1 MKIWAKELNSRINY
15 KIIKFVFAQA
25 LLVNAKNNSKMYIAF
40 CKIYEI
46 SEKVKNLQEEIW
58 NDFEKIF
65 FSSKK
70 LSNIF

>member
-1 MKIWAKELNSRINY
+1 VKILAKELNSRINY
-15 KIIKFVFAQA
+15 KIIKFVFVQT
-25 LLVNAKNNSKMYIAF
+25 LFWNAKNNSKMYIAF

-65 FSSKK
+65 FSNKK